1 MRVVVQR
8 VSRASVEVDGR
19 LTGAI
24 GSGLLVLAGLADGD
38 TQADLELIADKIV
51 HLRIFGDEEGKMNR
65 SLLDVGGGLLVVSQ
79 FTLHADCRKGRRP
92 SFTRAAAPERA
103 TALFDEFVERLR
115 GYGAPV
121 ETGVFGAMM
130 NVELVN
136 AGPVTIILD
145 SDELKGPRNS

>member
-19 LTGAI
+19 VTGAI
-24 GSGLLVLAGLADGD
+24 GRGFLVLAGFADGD
-38 TQADLELIADKIV
+38 TSADLAPMADKIV
-51 HLRIFGDEEGKMNR
+51 HLRVFSDDEDKMNR
-65 SLLDVGGGLLVVSQ
+65 SLLDEGGGLLVVSQ

-92 SFTRAAAPERA
+92 SFTRAAAPDRA

-115 GYGAPV
+115 GLGAHV

-136 AGPVTIILD
+136 AGPVTIVLD
-145 SDELKGPRNS
+145 SDDLKRPRNA